1 MRACTSSALSSSL
14 WRLFA
19 KGHNQPF
26 SSSISSV
33 IQVTRESYSLQGSFA
48 GSKDCKEPAPYK
60 PELLWQ
66 RFKLTLDIS
75 QLPQAYPHDYGIE
88 LLWQDLWS
96 NRMTGIESIG
106 IFFISICE
114 SLKKKHE
121 PHEFSNKK
129 RISRATIEY
138 CLPQSEMRFM
148 KVKLKKNV

>member
-1 MRACTSSALSSSL
+1 MRACTSSALSSL

-26 SSSISSV
+26 SSSISSA

-114 SLKKKHE
+114 SLKKNMNLMNFQIRNASRVLQLNIVCLKMKWDLWK
-121 PHEFSNKK
+121 SN
-129 RISRATIEY
+129 
-138 CLPQSEMRFM
+138 
-148 KVKLKKNV
+148 